1 MGKLGVIG
9 GMGPQATELLYQKI
23 ISMTDAKCDQEHIDM
38 IILSH
43 AAMPDRT
50 EAIRSGKTEKV
61 FSLLSEDAK
70 MLETN
75 GADYIAIPCNTSHY
89 FYDALQAQVKIP
101 IIHMVRE
108 TVKRVKERD
117 PAITK
122 VGLLATDGTVFAGI
136 YAKEC
141 EKAGLCCVTPDES
154 TQKIVMKIIY
164 EQIKAGEKGSIDDFG
179 IIDTYLKKNGCEA
192 AILACT
198 ELSCFKNYHAL
209 DRFYLD
215 ALDVLCEKAV
225 RLCGGKLKK
234 EFDFQAQS
242 EKQN

>member
-1 MGKLGVIG
+1 MKKLGVIG

-23 ISMTDAKCDQEHIDM
+23 ISMTDAHCDQEHIDM

-50 EAIRSGKTEKV
+50 EAIRSGHTETV
-61 FSLLSEDAK
+61 FSLLAQDAK
-70 MLETN
+70 LLETC

-89 FYDALQAQVKIP
+89 FYEELQKQVNIP

-108 TVKRVKERD
+108 AVKRVQERD
-117 PAITK
+117 PSIKK
-122 VGLLATDGTVFAGI
+122 VGLLATDGTLFAGI
-136 YAKEC
+136 YKNEC
-141 EKAGLCCVTPDES
+141 KKRGLECVYPDAE

-164 EQIKAGEKGSIDDFG
+164 DQIKAGEKGSIDDFG
-179 IIDTYLKKNGCEA
+179 EIDTYLKKNGCEA

-215 ALDVLCEKAV
+215 ALDVLCEESV
-225 RLCGGKLKK
+225 RLCGGKLKE
-234 EFDFQAQS
+234 EFDFQKS
-242 EKQN
+242 